1 MSISNYLNKIKT
13 AIYGKDV
20 RSAIHDAIKECYDN
34 ASINHDN
41 VNMEVKLARG
51 DHKTL
56 NDRLDR
62 MDASLNQSDA
72 TDRDLINKLDS
83 KLDKDGTA
91 KKAKILESGR
101 NITLSGAVTGSVN
114 FNGGSDVVIET
125 NVNHTHNYLPL
136 TGGTLTG
143 QLNMGGNK
151 IKGAQGIWHDEYEYI
166 AHDFLGNTHL
176 NGCGKSVRIGYANT
190 DYIRF
195 YQTTVNHAE
204 SLVLIE
210 PILARKSSLE
220 HKNIL
225 SRKCIDELF
234 SRDCNKDLKQIYK
247 DTEEGVAVNV
257 NLILRQLIEKV
268 NELEYKVSR
277 MEARTEVVE

>member
-1 MSISNYLNKIKT
+1 M
-13 AIYGKDV
+13 
-20 RSAIHDAIKECYDN
+20 
-34 ASINHDN
+34 
-41 VNMEVKLARG
+41 
-51 DHKTL
+51 
-56 NDRLDR
+56 
-62 MDASLNQSDA
+62 
-72 TDRDLINKLDS
+72 
-83 KLDKDGTA
+83 
-91 KKAKILESGR
+91 
-101 NITLSGAVTGSVN
+101 
-114 FNGGSDVVIET
+114 IET

-210 PILARKSSLE
+210 PILATKSSLA

-234 SRDCNKDLKQIYK
+234 SRDCNKELKQIYE
-247 DTEEGVAVNV
+247 DTEEGVAVNL
-257 NLILRQLIEKV
+257 NLILNQLIEKV
-268 NELEYKVSR
+268 NELEYRVS
-277 MEARTEVVE
+277 ELELGAEVVE